1 MVNKINKKDI
11 QIEIHS
17 DYFLDRKKKKIE
29 EHPMYIDWWIH
40 WISASSVEIKY
51 SNDNE
56 LLFNHPLV
64 YCNFI
69 IKNKKYRIGF
79 DLWDKYPLYALQKND
94 SEVIR
99 KWDKCHVKFKTN
111 YFDANSPFRYRAPL
125 GYVLKEKDDGRELA
139 EKAYWTDNIFP
150 AGMPLFFGKYFVNKN
165 YKKFRS
171 KKQVSDV
178 FWSASK
184 KQSFSKIRNQ
194 MAQLLVGKYD
204 EIYADGYSN
213 YLSILGKSKLCVD
226 FPSNS
231 RVTFRSSEAL
241 AMGALLIGP
250 PHSNIY
256 PNGFKLDD
264 TSIICKEDMSDFL
277 DKISYYLTHHKERN
291 ELVKFVMKEWDEK
304 MSPEKLS
311 EYWIKKVIDAI

>member
-99 KWDKCHVKFKTN
+99 KLTRSFCFSSKKIQ
-111 YFDANSPFRYRAPL
+111 
-125 GYVLKEKDDGRELA
+125 RE
-139 EKAYWTDNIFP
+139 IGFIP
-150 AGMPLFFGKYFVNKN
+150 KYNFYSTINNTISWYKN
-165 YKKFRS
+165 YKN
-171 KKQVSDV
+171 D
-178 FWSASK
+178 
-184 KQSFSKIRNQ
+184 
-194 MAQLLVGKYD
+194 
-204 EIYADGYSN
+204 
-213 YLSILGKSKLCVD
+213 
-226 FPSNS
+226 
-231 RVTFRSSEAL
+231 
-241 AMGALLIGP
+241 
-250 PHSNIY
+250 
-256 PNGFKLDD
+256 
-264 TSIICKEDMSDFL
+264 
-277 DKISYYLTHHKERN
+277 
-291 ELVKFVMKEWDEK
+291 
-304 MSPEKLS
+304 
-311 EYWIKKVIDAI
+311 